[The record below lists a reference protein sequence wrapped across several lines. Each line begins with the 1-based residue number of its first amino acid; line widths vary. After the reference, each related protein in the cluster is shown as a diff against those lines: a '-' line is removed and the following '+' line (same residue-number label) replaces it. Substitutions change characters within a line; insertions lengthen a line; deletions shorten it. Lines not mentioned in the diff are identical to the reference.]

1 MERPFHDTISHH
13 FCPAL
18 HRLWSTK
25 CSGHFEAKTNMGGD
39 KPSKIAHKRTMSNN
53 IFKAPS
59 NPISVKTMHDWL
71 PPTGVVELLV

>member
-1 MERPFHDTISHH
+1 
-13 FCPAL
+13 
-18 HRLWSTK
+18 
-25 CSGHFEAKTNMGGD
+25 MGGD